1 MNNNNYDYLFK
12 YIVVGD
18 ASINIVTQVLEN
30 HVSYL
35 DILNNYLKMIIN
47 LPLELSLLLKI

>member
-47 LPLELSLLLKI
+47 LPLELSLHLKI